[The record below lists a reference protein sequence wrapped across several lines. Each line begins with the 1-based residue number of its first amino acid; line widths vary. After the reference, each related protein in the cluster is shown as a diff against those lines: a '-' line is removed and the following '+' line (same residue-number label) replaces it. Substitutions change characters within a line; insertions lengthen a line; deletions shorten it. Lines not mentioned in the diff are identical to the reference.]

1 MTCFEHYRAATVLTL
16 PNALAMSTTTK
27 ILFNSPALHSLK
39 RDQLVKLCKIHSI
52 KANGKNKDLIERLQ
66 RHAQTLP
73 PDDPLRVAT
82 RSDIS
87 EDEQDE
93 EEEERKRAALL
104 ARPSEQWEIVMDS
117 IAEVDEDAAANTLKS
132 NRAGNSTQTGEFGT
146 NGGKGTY
153 LADPFDA

>member
-1 MTCFEHYRAATVLTL
+1 
-16 PNALAMSTTTK
+16 MSTTTK

-87 EDEQDE
+87 EDEQDN
-93 EEEERKRAALL
+93 EEEERKKAALL

-117 IAEVDEDAAANTLKS
+117 IAEVDEDAANTLKS
-132 NRAGNSTQTGEFGT
+132 NRTGNSTQAGEFGT
-146 NGGKGTY
+146 NGGKGTH
-153 LADPFDA
+153 LTDSFDA